1 MKILLKGKRS
11 CTLNNSR
18 IKWIPQ
24 LLQEEQ
30 IIEMFSGFEREW
42 RGYKNDIYFDQRF
55 ALEEYR
61 NDPGTRKIRD
71 QVNVAFS
78 LCADRI
84 DTGSHST

>member
-30 IIEMFSGFEREW
+30 IIEMFSGLKENGGAIKMIYILTRDSHWKSIEMIREHA
-42 RGYKNDIYFDQRF
+42 K
-55 ALEEYR
+55 
-61 NDPGTRKIRD
+61 
-71 QVNVAFS
+71 
-78 LCADRI
+78 
-84 DTGSHST
+84 